1 MVRISELK
9 FCITAGVQNTV
20 APRDQKLGVR
30 ERFFFLHFKLYAY
43 ECCITKLICVR

>member
-30 ERFFFLHFKLYAY
+30 ERFFFYILNFMHTNA
-43 ECCITKLICVR
+43 V